1 MFARVVFPGSLL
13 AREMKRFRFLFAVL
27 PPCPML
33 REVIGILKR
42 DLQMVH
48 VSGGRV
54 GKVARIHEGKVE
66 FLRAAADGRSPHA
79 RLIAG
84 AAIVGHHHAAP
95 LGSVERHHFGFA
107 LRAERLQKSGAV
119 GSQPVGDLCGCS
131 AIRLAGPLAG
141 QRLHL
146 LESRVA
152 ACLGGQRHGAED
164 QRKKTKKTQ
173 CKPFHGTLPVLGF
186 SHTIK
191 ERRAAGATAA
201 ETAGRQEG
209 GSSKKLTQRARTSN
223 RGIDLRQRFY
233 KILPWLLRQ
242 SKSKD

>member
-13 AREMKRFRFLFAVL
+13 AREMKRFRLVFAVL

-33 REVIGILKR
+33 REVIGILER

-48 VSGGRV
+48 VPGGSI
-54 GKVARIHEGKVE
+54 GKVACIHEGKVE
-66 FLRAAADGRSPHA
+66 FLRAAADGRSPQA

-84 AAIVGHHHAAP
+84 AAIVGHYQAAP
-95 LGSVERHHFGFA
+95 VGSIERHHFGFVS
-107 LRAERLQKSGAV
+107 RAERLQKSGAV
-119 GSQPVGDLCGCS
+119 GNQPVGDLCGCS

-152 ACLGGQRHGAED
+152 ACLGGQRHGAEG
-164 QRKKTKKTQ
+164 QRKKTKRIQ
-173 CKPFHGTLPVLGF
+173 SMPFHATLPVLGF
-186 SHTIK
+186 SHTIR
-191 ERRAAGATAA
+191 EPRAPGTTP
-201 ETAGRQEG
+201 EGPMDEQEG
-209 GSSKKLTQRARTSN
+209 GSSKKLTRRARTLN

-233 KILPWLLRQ
+233 RILAWLLRQ